1 MCTKAQN
8 KSIRRKSSSR
18 LQVSSLQ
25 MMLCPIF
32 PDDTKNDTGVETE
45 KVLLELFPRQNSQTI
60 NLLGLTGNENQPF
73 KSKRGNTLKGGISR
87 ENETTIKDEK

>member
-1 MCTKAQN
+1 MYYVIFICITFYALASFN
-8 KSIRRKSSSR
+8 FSSGQ
-18 LQVSSLQ
+18 L
-25 MMLCPIF
+25 
-32 PDDTKNDTGVETE
+32 DDTKNATSVETE